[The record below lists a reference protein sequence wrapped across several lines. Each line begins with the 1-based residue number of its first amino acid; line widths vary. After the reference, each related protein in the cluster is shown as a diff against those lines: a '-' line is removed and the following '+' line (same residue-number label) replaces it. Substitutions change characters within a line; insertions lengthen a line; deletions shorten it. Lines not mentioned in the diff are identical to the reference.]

1 MLREQ
6 SVTLGVDFLSHPNV
20 VSHSR
25 EDKTS
30 FLRGKGLTGEEID
43 EAFKRVEP
51 QPQAPQGQPQAP
63 QGHFA
68 PQPAYYPPA
77 VVEEE
82 SWGSFLLNSII
93 PASLAVSSGASL
105 LYFYKNYVLHENGLP
120 SPPPQLLPGTGML
133 QPPPFMPEQSVIQPN
148 PVAMATGGVPWR
160 PQPLPGAITPT
171 PTAADFLEATAPTSP
186 PSPSSSSDSQLLR
199 DTLEALKETVGL
211 LKQQQQQPPVPQGD
225 LQASLPVILQ
235 AMQSSSEV
243 KAELS
248 AIKSLLLASLIRS
261 AGPAGVPAT
270 TTTASDGLSPDLI
283 QSLLNVQPVAAATE
297 PQVDAATSPTTAT
310 PESPDSSSPT
320 PSEKEDAA
328 DKQIEERLVK
338 AREALAEMVAS
349 CDKLDAEVTNGGYGM
364 VVMFIKNL
372 LKDAMNP
379 RYRRIA
385 KGNANYS
392 KLLQPL
398 VGHKK
403 FLEAVG
409 FEERG
414 GSFEFCNDW
423 TQNLQEQ
430 SNGFARQVLASS
442 VANLESI
449 REQSKGGASSPTAAP
464 PSETP
469 SYPMSFEEI
478 IRLQKEGKR
487 PEGIKDIP
495 NDRLS
500 QDAPSKPVLQQPVKP
515 WELSKPKVS
524 IQQVPDEEDGEE
536 QLRSPILE

>member
-51 QPQAPQGQPQAP
+51 QAQQAQQAQAPP
-63 QGHFA
+63 QGHAA
-68 PQPAYYPPA
+68 PAPPAYYPPA
-77 VVEEE
+77 PAPVQEE
-82 SWGSFLLNSII
+82 SWGAFLLNSLI
-93 PASLAVSSGASL
+93 PASLAVSSTASL
-105 LYFYKNYVLHENGLP
+105 LYFYKNHVLHDNGLP
-120 SPPPQLLPGTGML
+120 PPPLLPGAAGML
-133 QPPPFMPEQSVIQPN
+133 QPPPFMPEPPVVQPN
-148 PVAMATGGVPWR
+148 PVVAAPPPWR
-160 PQPLPGAITPT
+160 PQPLAPV
-171 PTAADFLEATAPTSP
+171 PTAADFLEATAP
-186 PSPSSSSDSQLLR
+186 PSPAPPTPSNSDSQLLR

-211 LKQQQQQPPVPQGD
+211 LKQQQQQSSPPPQGD
-225 LQASLPVILQ
+225 LQASLPIILQ

-248 AIKSLLLASLIRS
+248 AIKSLLLASLVRGGGSS
-261 AGPAGVPAT
+261 AAT
-270 TTTASDGLSPDLI
+270 TTTDTDLI
-283 QSLLNVQPVAAATE
+283 QSLLQPVAAAAAATTTE
-297 PQVDAATSPTTAT
+297 PLVVDDTVAATPDPSASASVSP
-310 PESPDSSSPT
+310 SPT
-320 PSEKEDAA
+320 PSSDKEEAA
-328 DKQIEERLVK
+328 DRQIEERLTK

-349 CDKLDAEVTNGGYGM
+349 CDKLEAEVTNSGYGM
-364 VVMFIKNL
+364 VVMFLKNL
-372 LKDAMNP
+372 LKDSMNP

-398 VGHKK
+398 VGHQK

-409 FEERG
+409 FDERG
-414 GSFEFCNDW
+414 ASSFEFCNDW

-430 SNGFARQVLASS
+430 ANGFARQVLAST

-449 REQSKGGASSPTAAP
+449 REQSRAAPAAAASTAAP
-464 PSETP
+464 SSETP

-524 IQQVPDEEDGEE
+524 IQQVPDEVEED
-536 QLRSPILE
+536 S